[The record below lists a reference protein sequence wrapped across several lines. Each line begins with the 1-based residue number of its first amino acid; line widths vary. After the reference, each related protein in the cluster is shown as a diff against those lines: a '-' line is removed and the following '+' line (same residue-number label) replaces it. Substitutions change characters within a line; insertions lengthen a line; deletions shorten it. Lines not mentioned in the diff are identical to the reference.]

1 MFAALA
7 ACVANEAGASFPSA
21 DLVRFDGA
29 TLAPGA
35 YDPRDGAVVVEG
47 ATADGHDWALAV
59 GEGAVIAGVPAAG
72 EVRRY
77 VLDGND
83 AAGGE
88 VLASGN
94 LTERFGGAVAAEG
107 TTVFVAAPEA
117 NAGPELAAAGALLR
131 VGGSARFDGTISQGR
146 LGSALAG
153 CADLDGDGV
162 HEVAAS
168 APFEVDPT
176 ELVDSAGDPVALASV
191 PPRGRVYVIPVD
203 AAAGDA
209 AARAPINGVEAN
221 EGFGDA
227 LSCTHDLT
235 GDSNADLVVGV
246 PFARGAGDGLG
257 EGVVRVY
264 TAAGVAAGTP
274 EVTVRAHAV
283 GSSSAGA
290 AESFGAAVATCTLRS
305 AVSAGRADLVVGAP
319 EAEGGDGAV
328 YIFPGRD
335 ALVDGATPTLTV
347 RGEAPG
353 GRFGAEVACA
363 DLDGDGL
370 DEVVVGAPGQDAPDG
385 TLEVGGVYAFTGL
398 GATSGTVGASV
409 AGWSFSA
416 DRAFL
421 RAGRSFVAG
430 DLDGDGFAELV
441 LLVRQRSRSQ

>member
-29 TLAPGA
+29 ALSPGA

-47 ATADGHDWALAV
+47 ATADGHDWALALT
-59 GEGAVIAGVPAAG
+59 EGAVIAGVPAAG

-77 VLDGND
+77 ALDGND

-107 TTVFVAAPEA
+107 TTVFAAAPEA
-117 NAGPELAAAGALLR
+117 NAGPELAAAGALQR
-131 VGGSARFDGTISQGR
+131 VDGSARFDGTLSQGR
-146 LGSALAG
+146 LGSTLAA

-162 HEVAAS
+162 PELAAS
-168 APFEVDPT
+168 APFEVDPA
-176 ELVDSAGDPVALASV
+176 ELVDSAGDPVALTSV
-191 PPRGRVYVIPVD
+191 PPRGRVYVIPAD
-203 AAAGDA
+203 AAPDDT
-209 AARAPINGVEAN
+209 AARAPLNGVEAD

-227 LSCTHDLT
+227 LACAGDLT
-235 GDSNADLVVGV
+235 GDPNVDLVVGV

-274 EVTVRAHAV
+274 EVTVRAHAA
-283 GSSSAGA
+283 GTSGAGA
-290 AESFGAAVATCTLRS
+290 IESFGASVATCTLR
-305 AVSAGRADLVVGAP
+305 SAGRADLVVGAP
-319 EAEGGDGAV
+319 QAEDGAGAV
-328 YIFPGRD
+328 YVFPGRD
-335 ALVDGATPTLTV
+335 ALADGATPTLTV
-347 RGEAPG
+347 RGGASE

-385 TLEVGGVYAFTGL
+385 TIEVGAVYAFAGL
-398 GATSGTVGASV
+398 GATSGTIGASA
-409 AGWSFSA
+409 AGWSFTA

-421 RAGRSFVAG
+421 RAGRSFLAG
-430 DLDGDGFAELV
+430 DLDGDGSAELIF
-441 LLVRQRSRSQ
+441 LVRQRSRSQ